1 VTANKKGEK
10 SVVLRTIGSEKSR
23 ITVMSSVSAHG
34 EKLSPHI
41 ICLFIESVDS
51 GLNGNAITRMGNGVF
66 LVMAYS
72 Y

>member
-10 SVVLRTIGSEKSR
+10 SVILRTNGSEKSR
-23 ITVMSSVSAHG
+23 ITVMIS
-34 EKLSPHI
+34 
-41 ICLFIESVDS
+41 DS
-51 GLNGNAITRMGNGVF
+51 ELNGNAITSRGNGVF